1 MDQPLSESNIF
12 PRTYINILINQVTV
26 GFMLVHEAD
35 VKMGLNMHGFYWG
48 KKPGEIGKAIGPW
61 GKSDPELRRK
71 EEKRGGCVLHCHTG

>member
-12 PRTYINILINQVTV
+12 PLTYINILINQVTV

-48 KKPGEIGKAIGPW
+48 KKPGEIEKAIGPW
-61 GKSDPELRRK
+61 GKSDPE
-71 EEKRGGCVLHCHTG
+71 